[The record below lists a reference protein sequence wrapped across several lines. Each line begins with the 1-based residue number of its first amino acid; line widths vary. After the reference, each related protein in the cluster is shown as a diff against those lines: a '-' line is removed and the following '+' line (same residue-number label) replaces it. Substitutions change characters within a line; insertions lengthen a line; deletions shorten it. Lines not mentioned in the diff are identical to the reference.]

1 MIKEM
6 QTLKR
11 KCLRAFVRFKQS
23 AFARKGTLALVALTL
38 AAGDAMAGSKGAA
51 GFTKATQEVSS
62 YQTPVSNLMKAIAA
76 VIVLVGAFNVYFKMQ
91 NGDQDVK
98 KTIMLT
104 IGGCIAFIALSEAL
118 PLFFTKIM
126 EENKSN
132 QDGFP
137 VFKGLQ
143 KPLEFMGIRGR
154 FLTLAAVAIGVSFVG
169 FIVFSI
175 ALGKL
180 AGFIAMLV
188 MAAAGLATIFVKQ
201 RSGLHNKKRAKGIY
215 VYKNIRKTD

>member
-1 MIKEM
+1 
-6 QTLKR
+6 
-11 KCLRAFVRFKQS
+11 
-23 AFARKGTLALVALTL
+23 
-38 AAGDAMAGSKGAA
+38 
-51 GFTKATQEVSS
+51 
-62 YQTPVSNLMKAIAA
+62 
-76 VIVLVGAFNVYFKMQ
+76 
-91 NGDQDVK
+91 
-98 KTIMLT
+98 
-104 IGGCIAFIALSEAL
+104 
-118 PLFFTKIM
+118 M

-201 RSGLHNKKRAKGIY
+201 ATIFVKQRSGLHNKKRAKGIY

>member
-1 MIKEM
+1 
-6 QTLKR
+6 
-11 KCLRAFVRFKQS
+11 
-23 AFARKGTLALVALTL
+23 
-38 AAGDAMAGSKGAA
+38 
-51 GFTKATQEVSS
+51 
-62 YQTPVSNLMKAIAA
+62 
-76 VIVLVGAFNVYFKMQ
+76 
-91 NGDQDVK
+91 
-98 KTIMLT
+98 
-104 IGGCIAFIALSEAL
+104 
-118 PLFFTKIM
+118 M

-137 VFKGLQ
+137 VFKGL
-143 KPLEFMGIRGR
+143 KNPLEFMGIRGR

-201 RSGLHNKKRAKGIY
+201 RGGLHSKKRAKGIY
-215 VYKNIRKTD
+215 VYKNIRKTT

>member
-1 MIKEM
+1 
-6 QTLKR
+6 
-11 KCLRAFVRFKQS
+11 
-23 AFARKGTLALVALTL
+23 
-38 AAGDAMAGSKGAA
+38 
-51 GFTKATQEVSS
+51 
-62 YQTPVSNLMKAIAA
+62 
-76 VIVLVGAFNVYFKMQ
+76 
-91 NGDQDVK
+91 
-98 KTIMLT
+98 
-104 IGGCIAFIALSEAL
+104 
-118 PLFFTKIM
+118 M

-132 QDGFP
+132 QDCFP

-175 ALGKL
+175 TLGKL

-201 RSGLHNKKRAKGIY
+201 RGGLHSKKRAKGIY
-215 VYKNIRKTD
+215 IYKNIRKTN

>member
-1 MIKEM
+1 
-6 QTLKR
+6 
-11 KCLRAFVRFKQS
+11 
-23 AFARKGTLALVALTL
+23 
-38 AAGDAMAGSKGAA
+38 
-51 GFTKATQEVSS
+51 
-62 YQTPVSNLMKAIAA
+62 
-76 VIVLVGAFNVYFKMQ
+76 
-91 NGDQDVK
+91 
-98 KTIMLT
+98 
-104 IGGCIAFIALSEAL
+104 
-118 PLFFTKIM
+118 M

-188 MAAAGLATIFVKQ
+188 MAAAGLATIFIKQ
-201 RSGLHNKKRAKGIY
+201 RGGLHSKKRAKGIY
-215 VYKNIRKTD
+215 IYKNIRKTN

>member
-1 MIKEM
+1 
-6 QTLKR
+6 
-11 KCLRAFVRFKQS
+11 
-23 AFARKGTLALVALTL
+23 
-38 AAGDAMAGSKGAA
+38 
-51 GFTKATQEVSS
+51 
-62 YQTPVSNLMKAIAA
+62 
-76 VIVLVGAFNVYFKMQ
+76 
-91 NGDQDVK
+91 
-98 KTIMLT
+98 
-104 IGGCIAFIALSEAL
+104 
-118 PLFFTKIM
+118 M

-154 FLTLAAVAIGVSFVG
+154 VLTLAAVAIGVSFVG

-201 RSGLHNKKRAKGIY
+201 RGGLHNKKRAKGIY
-215 VYKNIRKTD
+215 VYKNIRKTN

>member
-1 MIKEM
+1 
-6 QTLKR
+6 
-11 KCLRAFVRFKQS
+11 
-23 AFARKGTLALVALTL
+23 
-38 AAGDAMAGSKGAA
+38 
-51 GFTKATQEVSS
+51 
-62 YQTPVSNLMKAIAA
+62 
-76 VIVLVGAFNVYFKMQ
+76 
-91 NGDQDVK
+91 
-98 KTIMLT
+98 
-104 IGGCIAFIALSEAL
+104 
-118 PLFFTKIM
+118 M
-126 EENKSN
+126 EENKNN

-201 RSGLHNKKRAKGIY
+201 RGGLHSKKRAKGIY
-215 VYKNIRKTD
+215 VYKNIRKTN